1 MLILKNLKLKPCPLP
16 GPAHIH
22 PVQLIVRRHTFNLE
36 WKKKSYQDVS
46 LESSYKENFPP
57 PLCEVLHFLLVQ
69 TSSCLAAASPGSA
82 AAAAPSSPGS
92 AAAARQV
99 SAAVLDP
106 ALAVE
111 EEASVPVVAE
121 QEVFAVAEQEVFAVA
136 AVLGK
141 VLFPGSAAA
150 AGQLLGRWADL
161 LEIPG
166 VALDPVELEVAGPP
180 VHHRVQELTFE
191 VLEV

>member
-1 MLILKNLKLKPCPLP
+1 MGNLAHSLNLKIETLP
-16 GPAHIH
+16 PPWSGPYSPSPAHRKAPHIQ
-22 PVQLIVRRHTFNLE
+22 PRMEKRKV
-36 WKKKSYQDVS
+36 KDVS
-46 LESSYKENFPP
+46 LESSCKENFPP
-57 PLCEVLHFLLVQ
+57 PLCEVLHFLLIR
-69 TSSCLAAASPGSA
+69 TSSCLAAA
-82 AAAAPSSPGS
+82 SPGS

-121 QEVFAVAEQEVFAVA
+121 EVFAVAEQEVVAVA

-141 VLFPGSAAA
+141 VLFPGSAAAA

>member
-1 MLILKNLKLKPCPLP
+1 M
-16 GPAHIH
+16 
-22 PVQLIVRRHTFNLE
+22 
-36 WKKKSYQDVS
+36 
-46 LESSYKENFPP
+46 
-57 PLCEVLHFLLVQ
+57 
-69 TSSCLAAASPGSA
+69 
-82 AAAAPSSPGS
+82 
-92 AAAARQV
+92 
-99 SAAVLDP
+99 LDP

-111 EEASVPVVAE
+111 EEASAPVVAE
-121 QEVFAVAEQEVFAVA
+121 EVFAVAEQEVFAVA

>member
-1 MLILKNLKLKPCPLP
+1 M
-16 GPAHIH
+16 
-22 PVQLIVRRHTFNLE
+22 
-36 WKKKSYQDVS
+36 
-46 LESSYKENFPP
+46 
-57 PLCEVLHFLLVQ
+57 
-69 TSSCLAAASPGSA
+69 AAA
-82 AAAAPSSPGS
+82 SPGS

-121 QEVFAVAEQEVFAVA
+121 QEVFAVA
-136 AVLGK
+136 AVLGE

>member
-1 MLILKNLKLKPCPLP
+1 M
-16 GPAHIH
+16 
-22 PVQLIVRRHTFNLE
+22 
-36 WKKKSYQDVS
+36 
-46 LESSYKENFPP
+46 
-57 PLCEVLHFLLVQ
+57 
-69 TSSCLAAASPGSA
+69 AAA
-82 AAAAPSSPGS
+82 SPGS

-121 QEVFAVAEQEVFAVA
+121 QEVFAVA

-141 VLFPGSAAA
+141 VLFPGSAAAAA

-166 VALDPVELEVAGPP
+166 VALDPVELEVVGPP

>member
-1 MLILKNLKLKPCPLP
+1 M
-16 GPAHIH
+16 
-22 PVQLIVRRHTFNLE
+22 
-36 WKKKSYQDVS
+36 
-46 LESSYKENFPP
+46 
-57 PLCEVLHFLLVQ
+57 
-69 TSSCLAAASPGSA
+69 AAA
-82 AAAAPSSPGS
+82 SPGS

-111 EEASVPVVAE
+111 EEASAPVVAE
-121 QEVFAVAEQEVFAVA
+121 EVFAVAEQEVFAVA

-141 VLFPGSAAA
+141 VLFPGSAAAA

>member
-1 MLILKNLKLKPCPLP
+1 M
-16 GPAHIH
+16 
-22 PVQLIVRRHTFNLE
+22 
-36 WKKKSYQDVS
+36 
-46 LESSYKENFPP
+46 
-57 PLCEVLHFLLVQ
+57 
-69 TSSCLAAASPGSA
+69 AAASPGSA

-111 EEASVPVVAE
+111 EEASAPVVAE
-121 QEVFAVAEQEVFAVA
+121 EVFAVAEQEVFAVA
-136 AVLGK
+136 AVLGE

>member
-1 MLILKNLKLKPCPLP
+1 M
-16 GPAHIH
+16 
-22 PVQLIVRRHTFNLE
+22 
-36 WKKKSYQDVS
+36 
-46 LESSYKENFPP
+46 
-57 PLCEVLHFLLVQ
+57 
-69 TSSCLAAASPGSA
+69 AAASPGSA

-121 QEVFAVAEQEVFAVA
+121 EVFAVAEQEVFAVA

-141 VLFPGSAAA
+141 VLFPGSAAAA

>member
-1 MLILKNLKLKPCPLP
+1 M
-16 GPAHIH
+16 
-22 PVQLIVRRHTFNLE
+22 
-36 WKKKSYQDVS
+36 
-46 LESSYKENFPP
+46 
-57 PLCEVLHFLLVQ
+57 
-69 TSSCLAAASPGSA
+69 AAA
-82 AAAAPSSPGS
+82 SPGS

-121 QEVFAVAEQEVFAVA
+121 EVFAVA

>member
-1 MLILKNLKLKPCPLP
+1 MFRWNQT
-16 GPAHIH
+16 AR
-22 PVQLIVRRHTFNLE
+22 Q
-36 WKKKSYQDVS
+36 KK
-46 LESSYKENFPP
+46 FPP

-69 TSSCLAAASPGSA
+69 TSSCLAAASPGS

-150 AGQLLGRWADL
+150 AAGQLLGRWADL

>member
-1 MLILKNLKLKPCPLP
+1 MF
-16 GPAHIH
+16 
-22 PVQLIVRRHTFNLE
+22 RWDHT
-36 WKKKSYQDVS
+36 V
-46 LESSYKENFPP
+46 KENFPP
-57 PLCEVLHFLLVQ
+57 PLCEVLHFLLVR
-69 TSSCLAAASPGSA
+69 TSSCLAAA
-82 AAAAPSSPGS
+82 SPGS

-111 EEASVPVVAE
+111 EEASAPVVAE
-121 QEVFAVAEQEVFAVA
+121 GVFAVAEQEVFAVA
-136 AVLGK
+136 AVWGK
-141 VLFPGSAAA
+141 VLFPGSA

>member
-1 MLILKNLKLKPCPLP
+1 MKYLRKGKSCSFLKILKLKPCPLP

-82 AAAAPSSPGS
+82 AAA
-92 AAAARQV
+92 RQV

-111 EEASVPVVAE
+111 EEASAPVVAE

-141 VLFPGSAAA
+141 VLFPGSAAAA

>member
-1 MLILKNLKLKPCPLP
+1 MEKEKLKMFRWNKT
-16 GPAHIH
+16 
-22 PVQLIVRRHTFNLE
+22 V
-36 WKKKSYQDVS
+36 
-46 LESSYKENFPP
+46 KENFPP
-57 PLCEVLHFLLVQ
+57 PLCEVLHFLLVR

-121 QEVFAVAEQEVFAVA
+121 QEVFAVAAVWR
-136 AVLGK
+136 K
-141 VLFPGSAAA
+141 VLFPGSAAAA

>member
-1 MLILKNLKLKPCPLP
+1 M
-16 GPAHIH
+16 
-22 PVQLIVRRHTFNLE
+22 
-36 WKKKSYQDVS
+36 
-46 LESSYKENFPP
+46 
-57 PLCEVLHFLLVQ
+57 
-69 TSSCLAAASPGSA
+69 AAASPGSA
-82 AAAAPSSPGS
+82 AAAAAPSSPG

-121 QEVFAVAEQEVFAVA
+121 QEVFAVAAVWR
-136 AVLGK
+136 K
-141 VLFPGSAAA
+141 VLFPGSAA

>member
-1 MLILKNLKLKPCPLP
+1 M
-16 GPAHIH
+16 
-22 PVQLIVRRHTFNLE
+22 
-36 WKKKSYQDVS
+36 
-46 LESSYKENFPP
+46 
-57 PLCEVLHFLLVQ
+57 
-69 TSSCLAAASPGSA
+69 AAA
-82 AAAAPSSPGS
+82 SPGS

-121 QEVFAVAEQEVFAVA
+121 QEVFAVA

-141 VLFPGSAAA
+141 VLFPGSAAAA

>member
-1 MLILKNLKLKPCPLP
+1 M
-16 GPAHIH
+16 
-22 PVQLIVRRHTFNLE
+22 
-36 WKKKSYQDVS
+36 
-46 LESSYKENFPP
+46 
-57 PLCEVLHFLLVQ
+57 
-69 TSSCLAAASPGSA
+69 
-82 AAAAPSSPGS
+82 
-92 AAAARQV
+92 
-99 SAAVLDP
+99 LDP

-121 QEVFAVAEQEVFAVA
+121 EVFAVAEQEVFAVA

-141 VLFPGSAAA
+141 VLFPGSAA

>member
-1 MLILKNLKLKPCPLP
+1 M
-16 GPAHIH
+16 
-22 PVQLIVRRHTFNLE
+22 
-36 WKKKSYQDVS
+36 
-46 LESSYKENFPP
+46 
-57 PLCEVLHFLLVQ
+57 
-69 TSSCLAAASPGSA
+69 AAASPGSA
-82 AAAAPSSPGS
+82 AAAPSSPGS
-92 AAAARQV
+92 AARQV

-111 EEASVPVVAE
+111 EEASAPVVAE

-141 VLFPGSAAA
+141 VLFPGSAAAAA

>member
-1 MLILKNLKLKPCPLP
+1 MKYLRKGKSCSFLKILKLKPCPLP

-57 PLCEVLHFLLVQ
+57 PLCEVLHFLLVR

-92 AAAARQV
+92 AARQV

-111 EEASVPVVAE
+111 EEASAPV
-121 QEVFAVAEQEVFAVA
+121 VAEQEVFAVA

>member
-1 MLILKNLKLKPCPLP
+1 M
-16 GPAHIH
+16 
-22 PVQLIVRRHTFNLE
+22 
-36 WKKKSYQDVS
+36 
-46 LESSYKENFPP
+46 
-57 PLCEVLHFLLVQ
+57 
-69 TSSCLAAASPGSA
+69 AAASPGSA
-82 AAAAPSSPGS
+82 AAAPSSPGS
-92 AAAARQV
+92 AARQV

-111 EEASVPVVAE
+111 EEASAPVVAE
-121 QEVFAVAEQEVFAVA
+121 EVFAVAEQEVFAVA

-141 VLFPGSAAA
+141 VLFPGSAA

>member
-1 MLILKNLKLKPCPLP
+1 MEKRKVK
-16 GPAHIH
+16 
-22 PVQLIVRRHTFNLE
+22 
-36 WKKKSYQDVS
+36 DVS
-46 LESSYKENFPP
+46 LESSCKENFPP
-57 PLCEVLHFLLVQ
+57 PLCEVLHFLLIR

-121 QEVFAVAEQEVFAVA
+121 EVFAVAEQEVVAVA

-141 VLFPGSAAA
+141 VLFPGSAAAA